1 MKSEFYIGGV
11 SVIEFDEALLN
22 ARGLSELNLLLLF
35 NGLCE
40 SLKEAGEAIKA
51 SQLIKSELNLLL
63 LFDRLFD
70 RLFES
75 LKEAQGAVKA
85 SQLIKKADNGG
96 INL

>member
-22 ARGLSELNLLLLF
+22 ARSLSELNLLLLF
-35 NGLCE
+35 NGL
-40 SLKEAGEAIKA
+40 
-51 SQLIKSELNLLL
+51 SQ
-63 LFDRLFD
+63 
-70 RLFES
+70 S
-75 LKEAQGAVKA
+75 LKEAQGAIKA